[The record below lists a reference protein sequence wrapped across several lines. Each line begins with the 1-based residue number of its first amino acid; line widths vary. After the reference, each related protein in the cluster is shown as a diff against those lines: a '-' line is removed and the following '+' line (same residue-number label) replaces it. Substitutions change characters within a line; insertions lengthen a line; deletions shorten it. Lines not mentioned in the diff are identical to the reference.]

1 MTTAISVNKYIYQIL
16 SSDSELKSLV
26 KEKIYPLIAEEST
39 TFPFII
45 FKRNNIVTEY
55 CKDGVVNDSVDVSIA
70 IAAKNYNQTIAI
82 AERIRE
88 LLELKRNE
96 YFKSIHLTSV
106 AEDYVDDAFIQ
117 ELNFNA
123 IVK

>member
-1 MTTAISVNKYIYQIL
+1 MTTAISVNKYIFQIL
-16 SSDSELKSLV
+16 STDRQLKELV

-45 FKRNNIVTEY
+45 FKRNNIVTDY
-55 CKDGVVNDSVDVSIA
+55 TKDGRVNDTVDVSIA
-70 IAAKNYNQTIAI
+70 IAAKNYNQTVAI
-82 AERIRE
+82 AERVRE

-96 YFKSIHLTSV
+96 YFKLIQLTSV

-117 ELNFNA
+117 ELTFSA